1 MVFGTTQAR
10 KFTTYNSSSLAFAGL
25 LYRPLSTCNIY
36 LALVL
41 ERFCGSSRYTR
52 LSTNSYMFWAM
63 PLSRNQ
69 SYKVTLI
76 CSSQP
81 PLIMGVIRLLT
92 LTPADIVL
100 RIHIKKIYNTIL
112 KDSQRYSF
120 INYYYFSCYFPP

>member
-1 MVFGTTQAR
+1 MHYTSTRNPIGTTQAIIFHIR
-10 KFTTYNSSSLAFAGL
+10 LSPIGSLA
-25 LYRPLSTCNIY
+25 I
-36 LALVL
+36 

-81 PLIMGVIRLLT
+81 PLIMGVIRMLS